1 MSISRRGAL
10 IGAGAAAVVASVP
23 EAVQASQTDPVA
35 ALVRK
40 SREYEEWLNTI
51 GGTVSDDEFDALV
64 NVGTEMECRI
74 WNTPSTS
81 FEGIAGKVR
90 LAWEYS
96 DIEYDVIR
104 DGPPEEFFKIYPLD
118 SVRFI
123 WSALQDLERLAGE
136 ARS

>member
-1 MSISRRGAL
+1 MQISRRGAL
-10 IGAGAAAVVASVP
+10 FGAGAAAVVAGVP
-23 EAVQASQTDPVA
+23 GVQASQTDPVA

-40 SREYEEWLNTI
+40 ASEYEEWLNSI
-51 GGTVSDDEFDALV
+51 AGTVSDDEFDALV
-64 NVGTEMECRI
+64 EVGTEMECEI

-90 LAWEYS
+90 LAWQYS

-104 DGPPEEFFKIYPLD
+104 DGPPEEFDKIYPLD

-136 ARS
+136 A

>member
-1 MSISRRGAL
+1 MPVCR
-10 IGAGAAAVVASVP
+10 
-23 EAVQASQTDPVA
+23 AVQASQTDPVA

-40 SREYEEWLNTI
+40 ASAYEDWLNSI
-51 GGTVSDDEFDALV
+51 ADTVSEDEFDTLV
-64 NVGTEMECRI
+64 NVGSEMECQI

-104 DGPPEEFFKIYPLD
+104 DGPPEEFDKIYPLD

-123 WSALQDLERLAGE
+123 WSALQDLERLAGK
-136 ARS
+136 A

>member
-10 IGAGAAAVVASVP
+10 IGAGAAAVVAGVP
-23 EAVQASQTDPVA
+23 GEVQASQTDPVA
-35 ALVRK
+35 VLVRK
-40 SREYEEWLNTI
+40 SRAYEEWLNTI

-64 NVGTEMECRI
+64 NVGTEMECQI

-90 LAWEYS
+90 LAWEGS
-96 DIEYDVIR
+96 VIQTDEMR
-104 DGPPEEFFKIYPLD
+104 NGPPKEFDEFKPLD
-118 SVRFI
+118 PLRFI
-123 WSALQDLERLAGE
+123 WSALQDLERLARE